1 MLEKLLDVEQSV
13 ADDSAPGDLQPAIP
27 QATKQPAL
35 QVSAGGMRSTGIK
48 GLTFRV
54 NQCRV
59 HNTNAAI
66 PHCSPD
72 FGHKHVHVA
81 LPANK
86 FVITME

>member
-1 MLEKLLDVEQSV
+1 
-13 ADDSAPGDLQPAIP
+13 
-27 QATKQPAL
+27 
-35 QVSAGGMRSTGIK
+35 VSAGGMRSTGIK

-81 LPANK
+81 LPASATRHAGGFRSAKQTNSA
-86 FVITME
+86 T